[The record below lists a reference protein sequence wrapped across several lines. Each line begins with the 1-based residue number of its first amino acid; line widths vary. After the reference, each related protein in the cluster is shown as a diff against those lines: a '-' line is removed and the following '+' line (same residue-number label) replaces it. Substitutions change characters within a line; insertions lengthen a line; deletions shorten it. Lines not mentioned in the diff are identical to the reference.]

1 MISAYP
7 PSGRQDN
14 FDTDW
19 YDRPNDYNSQGQSE
33 FSSPNINRESSQP
46 EEYAPF
52 IHVFATHDYVRL
64 HCNSCTPAQDNLSL
78 HERMPPA
85 VI

>member
-46 EEYAPF
+46 EEYAPVNQF
-52 IHVFATHDYVRL
+52 PTSQNRPNYSNGMEQYGYAYQGAETRYSESRL
-64 HCNSCTPAQDNLSL
+64 
-78 HERMPPA
+78 
-85 VI
+85 